1 MPTKEEPHSES
12 TVPLRVNCK
21 ATNTVLVFNS
31 GSKATGTGV
40 LQTGFSCKEGNKD
53 GQPDAID
60 VQQKQDGIVHK
71 YQCSECCQSFTDGLL
86 LISHL
91 EEHNRQKQEQNQG
104 HVCRVCG
111 RVFNQP
117 AVLLRHL
124 RMHRKTKPY
133 ACSECPKSFRYPSD
147 LDVHRNCHDPN
158 RPFICSACGLRF
170 WTNKG
175 IYTCRKCDKFFPD
188 KPSYQKHWKRMHY
201 RTGIHFEG
209 QSNRKLFSGE
219 RLSFEMNIGEG
230 HMHGDDCDDSN
241 DSDSAPYFPCHVC
254 GKTFTTSESL
264 EDHQRCHLGEK
275 PHECEEC
282 GKCFFQLAHLQQH
295 QRSHKSEF
303 HRPYRC
309 PRCQLSFTGPAQ
321 LAEHMATHG
330 DDNFP
335 CDLCDRTFSCR
346 LSRVQHRMSHTE
358 PEESL
363 PPLLPPAG
371 IATSLSSVSVPSD
384 ADQPKH
390 RCGVCNKRFR
400 DTEQLSEHGCHAG
413 RERPYS
419 CAECNQYFLQGSHL
433 KKHQLSHQLSKAY
446 SYQCQLCHMCFGFHR
461 QFLDHLKGH
470 GIKGSEDASSKKG
483 AMRSSETNSRNIYRC
498 PICLRSFSHP
508 VELANHLFIHAE
520 NIFACETCGET
531 FGNESNLREHEQCHL
546 TASTQYECTE
556 CGDSFLGSNAFRQH
570 LCTPQKRSTAKTD
583 RLEPPPELPLAKGL
597 TAQPVALSQ
606 QIEEDEVEVDV
617 GEDFYNCPD
626 CGKRFPSKASLEEHQ
641 RQHAPERRFKCLVCN
656 KFFAKKRYLKKHEV
670 IHQRTNRRSGSSQ
683 TIGGAKACVV
693 HQQEH
698 GDAERRQSSVCLKNA
713 VVPQGLLHHRKTQS
727 ERTDEIGGDFRC
739 DMCYRSFNQL
749 SLLRQHQ
756 ETHVG
761 QVVYECTECD
771 KAFAFFHLLEEHQ
784 STHSVVTPSSASSL
798 D

>member
-1 MPTKEEPHSES
+1 
-12 TVPLRVNCK
+12 
-21 ATNTVLVFNS
+21 
-31 GSKATGTGV
+31 
-40 LQTGFSCKEGNKD
+40 
-53 GQPDAID
+53 
-60 VQQKQDGIVHK
+60 
-71 YQCSECCQSFTDGLL
+71 
-86 LISHL
+86 
-91 EEHNRQKQEQNQG
+91 
-104 HVCRVCG
+104 
-111 RVFNQP
+111 
-117 AVLLRHL
+117 
-124 RMHRKTKPY
+124 
-133 ACSECPKSFRYPSD
+133 
-147 LDVHRNCHDPN
+147 
-158 RPFICSACGLRF
+158 
-170 WTNKG
+170 
-175 IYTCRKCDKFFPD
+175 
-188 KPSYQKHWKRMHY
+188 
-201 RTGIHFEG
+201 
-209 QSNRKLFSGE
+209 
-219 RLSFEMNIGEG
+219 
-230 HMHGDDCDDSN
+230 MHGDDCDDSN

-303 HRPYRC
+303 QCQTCGRGFVSLFALRKHKHSHGKSRPYRC

-363 PPLLPPAG
+363 PPLLPPA
-371 IATSLSSVSVPSD
+371 
-384 ADQPKH
+384 
-390 RCGVCNKRFR
+390 
-400 DTEQLSEHGCHAG
+400 
-413 RERPYS
+413 
-419 CAECNQYFLQGSHL
+419 
-433 KKHQLSHQLSKAY
+433 
-446 SYQCQLCHMCFGFHR
+446 
-461 QFLDHLKGH
+461 
-470 GIKGSEDASSKKG
+470 
-483 AMRSSETNSRNIYRC
+483 
-498 PICLRSFSHP
+498 
-508 VELANHLFIHAE
+508 
-520 NIFACETCGET
+520 
-531 FGNESNLREHEQCHL
+531 
-546 TASTQYECTE
+546 
-556 CGDSFLGSNAFRQH
+556 
-570 LCTPQKRSTAKTD
+570 
-583 RLEPPPELPLAKGL
+583 AKGL